1 MFVQVG
7 RMNKSKAFTIF
18 EVLISMFILVS
29 AIYVLTNM
37 HLRTLF
43 RIVKDRENLERI
55 YVLKKESYLRYLS
68 PLNQKDSQRIN
79 VENPD
84 ISITLEAV
92 EMGKNSI
99 FQSMK
104 ERLNVIKAAGRWRR
118 NDNSFVQYMPFFVIK
133 NTDEESKESEES

>member
-1 MFVQVG
+1 
-7 RMNKSKAFTIF
+7 MNKSKAFTIF